1 MPIIFFRNESLGILA
16 SRIPAFRSI
25 SARILASIRV
35 SQHSIC
41 TKFSVTKR
49 KSYFYHMNWF
59 SKIFT
64 PKEKEITDPMKKFLI
79 VGLGNIGAEYVNTRH
94 NIGFKVLDYFAR
106 KEGISFQTAKLG
118 EVSEYKIKGRTLLL
132 LKPNT
137 YMNLSGKAVKYWME
151 KENIAKENILII
163 TDDLNLSFG
172 SIRIKA
178 KGSDGGHN
186 GLKNIQL
193 LLNTIEYPRFR
204 FGISDAFKKGKQ
216 IDYVLGEWD
225 EEEKTKLTERLE
237 IASQIITSFALA
249 GLSETMN
256 LYNGK

>member
-1 MPIIFFRNESLGILA
+1 
-16 SRIPAFRSI
+16 
-25 SARILASIRV
+25 
-35 SQHSIC
+35 
-41 TKFSVTKR
+41 
-49 KSYFYHMNWF
+49 MNWI
-59 SKIFT
+59 SKLFIT
-64 PKEKEITDPMKKFLI
+64 KEKEIIDPMKKFLI
-79 VGLGNIGAEYVNTRH
+79 VGLGNIGSEYVNTRH
-94 NIGFKVLDYFAR
+94 NIGFKILDYFAK
-106 KEGISFQTAKLG
+106 KEGVSFQSAKLG
-118 EVSEYKIKGRTLLL
+118 DITEYKTKGRTLCL

-193 LLNTIEYPRFR
+193 LLNTSEYPRFR
-204 FGISDAFKKGKQ
+204 FGISDAFKKGRQ

-225 EEEKTKLTERLE
+225 EEEKTKLPERLE
-237 IASQIITSFALA
+237 IGSQIITSFALA
-249 GLSETMN
+249 GLNETMN
-256 LYNGK
+256 IFNGK